1 MEISAKKYEG
11 LLYSTPLKST
21 SPFPSSQDC
30 FDSCQTVFPISL
42 IIEVEI
48 SAKKNIN
55 AVQMRWEGL
64 EPSTSWI
71 SLCALPAKLPSLYKC
86 LIISRKKKR
95 LVKTNLLMKN
105 MQYYNILSLA
115 SPA

>member
-1 MEISAKKYEG
+1 MEKSTKKYEG

-48 SAKKNIN
+48 SAKKKYKRRSNEMGG
-55 AVQMRWEGL
+55 ARTLDLMDFSMCS
-64 EPSTSWI
+64 PS
-71 SLCALPAKLPSLYKC
+71 
-86 LIISRKKKR
+86 
-95 LVKTNLLMKN
+95 
-105 MQYYNILSLA
+105 
-115 SPA
+115 

>member
-1 MEISAKKYEG
+1 MEISAKKKYEG

-48 SAKKNIN
+48 SAKKN
-55 AVQMRWEGL
+55 
-64 EPSTSWI
+64 
-71 SLCALPAKLPSLYKC
+71 
-86 LIISRKKKR
+86 RKGFCR
-95 LVKTNLLMKN
+95 
-105 MQYYNILSLA
+105 
-115 SPA
+115 

>member
-48 SAKKNIN
+48 SAKKK
-55 AVQMRWEGL
+55 E
-64 EPSTSWI
+64 
-71 SLCALPAKLPSLYKC
+71 
-86 LIISRKKKR
+86 
-95 LVKTNLLMKN
+95 
-105 MQYYNILSLA
+105 
-115 SPA
+115 

>member
-1 MEISAKKYEG
+1 MEKLAKKYEG

-48 SAKKNIN
+48 SAKKNKN
-55 AVQMRWEGL
+55 G
-64 EPSTSWI
+64 WI
-71 SLCALPAKLPSLYKC
+71 SCTNISL
-86 LIISRKKKR
+86 LFKKSI
-95 LVKTNLLMKN
+95 V
-105 MQYYNILSLA
+105 
-115 SPA
+115 

>member
-1 MEISAKKYEG
+1 MNVHFAKKYEG

-48 SAKKNIN
+48 SAKKKYKRRLNE
-55 AVQMRWEGL
+55 MRGARTL
-64 EPSTSWI
+64 DLMNFSMCSPS
-71 SLCALPAKLPSLYKC
+71 
-86 LIISRKKKR
+86 
-95 LVKTNLLMKN
+95 
-105 MQYYNILSLA
+105 
-115 SPA
+115 

>member
-48 SAKKNIN
+48 SAKKKKNKRRLN
-55 AVQMRWEGL
+55 EMGGARTLDLMNFSMCS
-64 EPSTSWI
+64 PS
-71 SLCALPAKLPSLYKC
+71 
-86 LIISRKKKR
+86 
-95 LVKTNLLMKN
+95 
-105 MQYYNILSLA
+105 
-115 SPA
+115 